1 MDRRIVLV
9 TGASRGIGRAA
20 AIALA
25 EADNHVVCIAR
36 SEAALTKLDDE
47 LREKTG
53 REATLVPMDLKDGDG
68 IDRLGAALDAKFGRI
83 DGLFA
88 NAGVLGTIGP
98 LSHVTPSSF
107 SETMTVNLDANWRLI
122 RALDPLLRKSPAGR
136 ALFVTSGAAIRPR
149 AYWGPYAASKA
160 ALEALVTCYADE
172 MENTSVRV
180 NLFDPG
186 ATRTQMRFKAMPGE
200 DQNTLPTPD
209 EVASVVPSLLE
220 AEMDEH
226 SRRFAYRTM
235 KAEG

>member
-20 AIALA
+20 ALALA
-25 EADNHVVCIAR
+25 EAGNHVVCTAR
-36 SEAALTKLDDE
+36 SEGALTELDDA

-53 REATLVPMDLKDGDG
+53 REATLVPMDIKDGDA
-68 IDRLGAALDAKFGRI
+68 IDRLAAALDAKFGRI

-98 LSHVTPSSF
+98 LNHITPSSF
-107 SETMTVNLDANWRLI
+107 DETMAVNLTANWRLI
-122 RALDPLLRKSPAGR
+122 RAMDGLLRKSPAGR
-136 ALFVTSGAAIRPR
+136 AVFVTSGAAIRPR
-149 AYWGPYAASKA
+149 AFWGAYAASKA
-160 ALEALVTCYADE
+160 ALEAMVTCYADE

-186 ATRTQMRFKAMPGE
+186 ATRTEMRFKAMPGE
-200 DQNTLPTPD
+200 DQNTLPTPED
-209 EVASVVPSLLE
+209 VASVVPSLL
-220 AEMDEH
+220 AEDMSDH

-235 KAEG
+235 IAEE

>member
-25 EADNHVVCIAR
+25 AAGNHVVCTAR
-36 SEAALTKLDDE
+36 SESALTALDDE
-47 LREKTG
+47 LRALTG
-53 REATLVPMDLKDGDG
+53 REATLVPMDLKEGAA
-68 IDRLGAALDAKFGRI
+68 IDRLGLALREKFGRI
-83 DGLFA
+83 DGVFA

-107 SETMTVNLDANWRLI
+107 EETMAVNLTANWRLL
-122 RALDPLLRKSPAGR
+122 RALDPLLRASAAGR
-136 ALFVTSGAAIRPR
+136 ALYVTSGAAIHPR
-149 AYWGPYAASKA
+149 AFWGPYAASKA
-160 ALEALVTCYADE
+160 AVEAMVTCYADE

-186 ATRTQMRFKAMPGE
+186 ATRTEMRFKAMPGE
-200 DQNTLPTPD
+200 DPESLPSPED
-209 EVASVVPSLLE
+209 VASVVPSLLE
-220 AEMDEH
+220 AEMTEH
-226 SRRFAYRTM
+226 GRRFAYRTM